1 MGEDAV
7 NSIICRVHIV
17 YINPTANSAKGS
29 TASERAKNEVVHH
42 GHNSLDCQLYAIHH
56 RGFSVTGLKKI
67 LNRRQ
72 SPLLTEEKACQK
84 TPGSKDVAKISTR
97 ESFCNPSRELRAGD
111 PRITSHH
118 CTLQQA
124 VLVGIAPLGD
134 ESTLCDTC
142 EFALYCCKPKLLNI
156 TLFWLWFTL
165 FMALLPPN
173 LSLSQGINSGHT
185 TKGNNGFNKK
195 QKDRKDWFPPMK
207 TGCSNGEKESS
218 QTRKNTINKK
228 AHWWLYQ
235 PIGTFIVDE
244 TSCVFLLSLVS
255 SVFNSS
261 SNLKVGT

>member
-1 MGEDAV
+1 M
-7 NSIICRVHIV
+7 HIV
-17 YINPTANSAKGS
+17 YINPTANVAKGS
-29 TASERAKNEVVHH
+29 TASERAKNKVVHH
-42 GHNSLDCQLYAIHH
+42 GHNSLDCQLYAIDH
-56 RGFSVTGLKKI
+56 RGFSVTSLKKI

-97 ESFCNPSRELRAGD
+97 ESFCNPSRELCAGD

-173 LSLSQGINSGHT
+173 LSISQGINSGHT

-195 QKDRKDWFPPMK
+195 QKDRKDWFHQWRQAVAM
-207 TGCSNGEKESS
+207 EK
-218 QTRKNTINKK
+218 KK
-228 AHWWLYQ
+228 AGKQERIMSVKNH
-235 PIGTFIVDE
+235 IGGYT
-244 TSCVFLLSLVS
+244 
-255 SVFNSS
+255 NP
-261 SNLKVGT
+261 